1 MSFNKIKELRN
12 KYDEILDLVIENL
25 DDSKRIEGFKESYTD
40 DVLNTII
47 NKFCKVLENDSKT
60 FNLKDR

>member
-25 DDSKRIEGFKESYTD
+25 DDSKRIEVFKESYTD
-40 DVLNTII
+40 ANLTII
-47 NKFCKVLENDSKT
+47 VNIKEWQS
-60 FNLKDR
+60 